1 MPGTFITFEGGE
13 GTGKSTQIARLT
25 DRLRSRGQRVT
36 STREPGGT
44 PAAEDLRRL
53 LVSGDVS
60 RWSTTAEAL
69 LNYAARDA
77 HLNQLIRPALA
88 QGEIVLCDRFMDS
101 TRAYQGYAGGCSLA
115 LIDALE
121 SEVVGSTRPDLTL
134 IFDLDPQRGLERA
147 RARGEGEDRYERK
160 GIAFHRTL
168 RDGFLDILRRN
179 PERCRLVDA
188 AGSVEEVAENVW
200 SIVSERI

>member
-13 GTGKSTQIARLT
+13 GTGKSTQIARLA

-53 LVSGDVS
+53 LVSGDVG

-179 PERCRLVDA
+179 PARCRLVDA

>member
-134 IFDLDPQRGLERA
+134 IFDLDPQRGLDRA